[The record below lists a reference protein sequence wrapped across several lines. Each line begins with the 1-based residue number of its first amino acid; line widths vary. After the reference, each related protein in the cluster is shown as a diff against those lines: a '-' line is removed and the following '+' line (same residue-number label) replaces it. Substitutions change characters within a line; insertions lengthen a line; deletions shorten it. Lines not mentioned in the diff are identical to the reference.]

1 MSALYNDEK
10 LKQCNQRNEREEKLP
25 RAEAS
30 LLLSSSYVRRQW
42 IVLRERYL
50 HRLCLPQAAH
60 RGYIEDAFQGGGP
73 AVYIKNFSVYEEIVG
88 LIRELRFGTLKG
100 DEP

>member
-1 MSALYNDEK
+1 MADKVGAIRVASDSPIDRWRTGLSALYNDEK
-10 LKQCNQRNEREEKLP
+10 LKQCHQRNEREEKLP

-42 IVLRERYL
+42 IVLLERYL

-60 RGYIEDAFQGGGP
+60 RGYIEDRR
-73 AVYIKNFSVYEEIVG
+73 YI
-88 LIRELRFGTLKG
+88 
-100 DEP
+100 